1 MIAEEELR
9 RRLMRLEQEVDL
21 IKQQLGLLSASTAP
35 AHGLALLERL
45 WELDI
50 TARPSL
56 TLAEARTE
64 LTQSVPPRWGSR
76 QIVQQRNRL

>member
-21 IKQQLGLLSASTAP
+21 IKQQLGLLSASVAP
-35 AHGLALLERL
+35 THGLELLKRL

-50 TARPSL
+50 GEQPSL
-56 TLAEARTE
+56 TLTEARTQ
-64 LTQSVPPRWGSR
+64 LAKSLPPRWGSR
-76 QIVQQRNRL
+76 QIIHQRNRL